1 MKLSLMVYMCMYTE
15 GLFQF
20 YGVELVVRVFAEP
33 HNSEKH

>member
-1 MKLSLMVYMCMYTE
+1 MCMYTE

-20 YGVELVVRVFAEP
+20 YGVELVAGVFAEP